1 MDETNWTAL
10 HWAAAKGKEA
20 VAAQLLQARASVTA
34 VENNYESTPLHY
46 AAAYGKAQVVD
57 LLLQA
62 KASPTAVDKFGLT
75 PAQRAEQGGHTD
87 LAARL
92 RQAEQAPSSM

>member
-1 MDETNWTAL
+1 MA
-10 HWAAAKGKEA
+10 
-20 VAAQLLQARASVTA
+20 
-34 VENNYESTPLHY
+34 NNGWTPLHV
-46 AAAYGKAQVVD
+46 AAATGKAQVVD

-62 KASPTAVDKFGLT
+62 KASPTAVDKNGRT
-75 PAQRAEQGGHTD
+75 PEWLAEQRGHTD

>member
-1 MDETNWTAL
+1 MDNYGRTAL
-10 HWAAAKGKEA
+10 HFAAF
-20 VAAQLLQARASVTA
+20 
-34 VENNYESTPLHY
+34 N
-46 AAAYGKAQVVD
+46 GKAQVVD

-62 KASPTAVDKFGLT
+62 RASPTAVDKNGRT
-75 PAQRAEQGGHTD
+75 PAQWAEQDGHPD

>member
-1 MDETNWTAL
+1 MDNGGWTAL
-10 HWAAAKGKEA
+10 HWAA
-20 VAAQLLQARASVTA
+20 
-34 VENNYESTPLHY
+34 YH
-46 AAAYGKAQVVD
+46 GKAQVVD

-62 KASPTAVDKFGLT
+62 RASPTAVTKNGRT
-75 PAQRAEQGGHTD
+75 PAHWAEQYGHPD